1 MLVIQISRTPIIG
14 YVLLDQL
21 LCFVNNSK
29 FLRLI
34 ETSNINYNKTAIA
47 QNPKL
52 ISRSEGGENVKI
64 FMTVLE

>member
-1 MLVIQISRTPIIG
+1 MPIIQIPRTPIIG
-14 YVLLDQL
+14 CVLLDQL

-29 FLRLI
+29 FLRHI
-34 ETSNINYNKTAIA
+34 ETSDINYNKTAIA

-52 ISRSEGGENVKI
+52 ISKREGGENVKI